1 MAKELRVPVR
11 EASHFCR
18 EKGKGLRA
26 ALEPAGPPQEGGR
39 RVCGKPPLHSSHPCG
54 VHGDEPRAKAGLD
67 LGAAAW
73 SFRLAVTTAS
83 LFGGFTPTLEEGQPG
98 GVPSK
103 SCSFL
108 KNDPGR
114 GAESTQTF
122 GQTGHKV
129 AWPSSASRP
138 QRAVSSLGK
147 TSR

>member
-1 MAKELRVPVR
+1 MPVR

-108 KNDPGR
+108 KKDPGR

-122 GQTGHKV
+122 RQTGHTV